1 MIKKIMLGVLGLSLC
16 ASVAFTQNSTLDLS
30 VVYNFLNGLVVD
42 DITISGVELST
53 GSSQNSALTV
63 PANSIGG
70 GEVSGMMFNL
80 VFCGQADENGTIYY
94 SPAAG
99 VNMVDYADGVDY
111 SIASAACDGLDGATE
126 ATQDLIL
133 FPHHAV
139 KVMGMYCMT
148 NGTHAAAETA
158 AFTFHSG
165 AAVVTPS
172 LTCTV
177 SEAEKSC
184 ATLSGTTTNV
194 AANTTMSVQAVMVSD
209 NADDDH
215 WCMANVMLQ

>member
-1 MIKKIMLGVLGLSLC
+1 MIKRIMLGVLGLVLC

-42 DITISGVELST
+42 DIIISGAELST
-53 GSSQNSALTV
+53 GTFQDSALAV

-94 SPAAG
+94 SPAVG

-111 SIASAACDGLDGATE
+111 SIAGTACDGLDGATE
-126 ATQDLIL
+126 ATQDLVL
-133 FPHHAV
+133 FPHHAL

-158 AFTFHSG
+158 TFTLRSG
-165 AAVVTPS
+165 EANVTPS
-172 LTCTV
+172 LACTV
-177 SEAEKSC
+177 SEAQKSC
-184 ATLSGTTTNV
+184 ATLSGTTTNI
-194 AANTTMSVQAVMVSD
+194 AANATMAVRAVMVSN

>member
-1 MIKKIMLGVLGLSLC
+1 MIKKLLLGVLGLVLC
-16 ASVAFTQNSTLDLS
+16 ATVAFTQHSTLDLT
-30 VVYNFLNGLVVD
+30 VVYNFINGLVVD

-53 GSSQNSALTV
+53 GTFQNGALTV

-70 GEVSGMMFNL
+70 GEVSGVGFSL

-111 SIASAACDGLDGATE
+111 SIAGTACDGLDGATE
-126 ATQDLIL
+126 ATQDLVL
-133 FPHHAV
+133 FPDNAL

-148 NGTHAAAETA
+148 NGTHASAETA
-158 AFTFHSG
+158 TFRLLSG
-165 AAVVTPS
+165 EANLTPTI
-172 LTCTV
+172 TCTI
-177 SEAEKSC
+177 SEAQNSC

-194 AANTTMSVQAVMVSD
+194 AAGATLVVRAIMVS
-209 NADDDH
+209 NNSDDDH